1 MKKRIDRNWCIDRK
15 YLISSYNE
23 WKYCRIVKIAL
34 VFWVLYSG
42 WLTYACCKTG
52 RALAGIAL
60 LIVIIISLNLISMCQ
75 TAQNESQSGIDRTL
89 LGRDTYHFAEV
100 FPHKGIRMHRRQH
113 RLYKRRIRYFARL
126 LRKRQRIDTLNVET
140 SKRGG
145 NSNSEND
152 Q

>member
-1 MKKRIDRNWCIDRK
+1 MKKRIDRNWYIDRK

-34 VFWVLYSG
+34 VFWVFYSG
-42 WLTYACCKTG
+42 WLTYACCKTC